1 MVRADDSG
9 NEGKL
14 GEASAERDQRIRRGN
29 VWSARG
35 GLLVGFS
42 VGMILGQVFVAQGL
56 MEATDVLGYSVL
68 LSLGA
73 WVWHHGDGMI
83 TCELQRDIRFPRLAP
98 RQFSL
103 GWLVLASWCFAAW
116 ILVNFLVV
124 DVIMP
129 DRVDWLLLFTMN
141 CLFLARVLWNLHTW
155 WHHGWPPGTRK
166 TGEGERPNVA
176 AGAEP
181 QPEGEQCGPAVD
193 QGGRGGPQEDGKI
206 GPSLGKRS

>member
-1 MVRADDSG
+1 MVRADDSE

-42 VGMILGQVFVAQGL
+42 VGIVLGQMSVAEVTG
-56 MEATDVLGYSVL
+56 DVMGYSTL
-68 LSLGA
+68 LFFLGV
-73 WVWHHGDGMI
+73 WVWQHGQDMV
-83 TCELQRDIRFPRLAP
+83 TCDLQRDIRFPRLAP
-98 RQFSL
+98 RQFTL
-103 GWLVLASWCFAAW
+103 GWLVWATW
-116 ILVNFLVV
+116 ILAVWVFLIFLVV
-124 DVIMP
+124 DVKGP
-129 DRVDWLLLFTMN
+129 DRVDWFLLIGLTGV
-141 CLFLARVLWNLHTW
+141 FLARVLWNLHTW

-181 QPEGEQCGPAVD
+181 QPEGEQSGPAVD
-193 QGGRGGPQEDGKI
+193 QGGQGEPQEDGKI